1 MSQRMRII
9 LYTEPHVFS
18 MLLLGIL
25 LVRSLR
31 KQDQRLELRYFQ
43 GMIASLW
50 TALALD
56 WAGTMAY
63 IGHWQLLESAAPL
76 LDAGYLLGLSGAC
89 FCWLAY
95 TESIYG
101 TPLRG
106 NKRRMV
112 CALLPLLLITVLL
125 TVLLCMGF
133 RLTDGPMATGSP
145 LVLLGKTGSD
155 GHQARV
161 YLFCVGIA
169 SSYVIFSAVKGIW
182 MATCKERYADRS
194 RYLRAAS
201 FTLPVL
207 LAGVLQMYVTEV
219 PIFCLGATL
228 TVVMAYIN
236 AVELQVS
243 VDPLTG
249 LNNRSCLL
257 QYLARKM
264 KNPQLPLYL
273 AMIDVDDFKRI
284 NDQFGHVEGDYALTE
299 IAHILKQ
306 FSAKHNCFCARY
318 GGDEFALVYEGRD
331 MDGYELCKA
340 LYQMVEEENRRNVG
354 KRPYNLH
361 LSAGCAPYHKGI
373 TLIPDFIAQAD
384 KLLYIAKKNH
394 A

>member
-1 MSQRMRII
+1 MSQRMLII

-31 KQDQRLELRYFQ
+31 KQDQLLELRYFQ
-43 GMIASLW
+43 GMIACLW
-50 TALALD
+50 TALALA

-76 LDAGYLLGLSGAC
+76 LDAGCLLGLSGAC

-155 GHQARV
+155 RHQARVYLSRV

-182 MATCKERYADRS
+182 MATRKERYADRS

-201 FTLPVL
+201 VTLPVL

-257 QYLARKM
+257 QYLARKL

-318 GGDEFALVYEGRD
+318 GGDE
-331 MDGYELCKA
+331 
-340 LYQMVEEENRRNVG
+340 
-354 KRPYNLH
+354 
-361 LSAGCAPYHKGI
+361 
-373 TLIPDFIAQAD
+373 
-384 KLLYIAKKNH
+384 
-394 A
+394 